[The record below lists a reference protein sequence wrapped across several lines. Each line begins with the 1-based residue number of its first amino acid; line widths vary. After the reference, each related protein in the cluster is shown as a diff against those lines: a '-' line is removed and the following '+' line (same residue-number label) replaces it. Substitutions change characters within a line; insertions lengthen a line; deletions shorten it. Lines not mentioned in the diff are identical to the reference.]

1 MIREP
6 IDSAAMTT
14 AERRWRETWTLV
26 GCEAPAELLVDLL
39 ARYGEPGRHYHDLG
53 HVLDCLEKAVGVRE
67 VQGDPAAVELALWY
81 HDAVHDPLRSGD
93 EERSAELARGAL
105 AGRIDEAR
113 VAKVSSLILDTRHR
127 EPPGSPDGAV
137 VADVDLSI
145 LGAEPEAFDAFQ
157 RAIRREYALVP
168 GFLFRRRRAK
178 LLRSFLDR
186 DRIFTTEPFHQRYE
200 ARARE
205 NLRRALGEPGPS

>member
-1 MIREP
+1 
-6 IDSAAMTT
+6 MTNV
-14 AERRWRETWTLV
+14 ERRWRETWALL
-26 GCEAPAELLVDLL
+26 GREAPAELFDDLR

-53 HVLDCLEKAVGVRE
+53 HVLDCLEKAAETRE
-67 VQGDPAAVELALWY
+67 VQDDPAAVELALWY

-93 EERSAELARGAL
+93 EERSAELARSAL
-105 AGRIDEAR
+105 AGRIDDAR
-113 VAKVSSLILDTRHR
+113 VEKVSSLILDTRHR
-127 EPPGSPDGAV
+127 EPPRSPDGAV

-178 LLRSFLDR
+178 LLRAFLDR
-186 DRIFTTEPFHQRYE
+186 DRIFTTERFHQRYE
-200 ARARE
+200 ARARQ
-205 NLRRALGEPGPS
+205 NLRRALGFDDSAPVGD